1 MNRDSNWWSG
11 KTLVDETTKT
21 TTAVGDFCFKLKK
34 ASGITIKI
42 SLHLYFRNRFF
53 SPEPSFELKSE
64 FDKKNETFRP
74 KGQILSFHFV
84 SAKKTLFRRF
94 GKKEGSRL
102 DPEKYFLSHFN
113 PTQPVYQRKKVR
125 ARYFKDQR
133 DFLTQGKK
141 RRFGWK
147 WNFSKRQN

>member
-1 MNRDSNWWSG
+1 M
-11 KTLVDETTKT
+11 T
-21 TTAVGDFCFKLKK
+21 
-34 ASGITIKI
+34 
-42 SLHLYFRNRFF
+42 
-53 SPEPSFELKSE
+53 
-64 FDKKNETFRP
+64 KKNETFRP

-94 GKKEGSRL
+94 GKIEGSRL

-113 PTQPVYQRKKVR
+113 PTQPVYQRKKVK

-141 RRFGWK
+141 EDLAGNGIFRDGK
-147 WNFSKRQN
+147 TEGEV

>member
-64 FDKKNETFRP
+64 FDKKTRLF
-74 KGQILSFHFV
+74 GQRVKSFHFI
-84 SAKKTLFRRF
+84 SFRRKKHF
-94 GKKEGSRL
+94 SDVLEKKEGSRL

-113 PTQPVYQRKKVR
+113 PTQPVYQRKKVK

-141 RRFGWK
+141 
-147 WNFSKRQN
+147 